1 MLHSRLVRRALAAC
15 CLPILALVP
24 HAAPF
29 SWPGT
34 YHLVA
39 TGFPDGT
46 REAVMQFTKHD
57 TLYDVTA
64 ISGPPGS
71 ALLVRVVDDSAHI
84 LWDLD
89 GATMI
94 VDLRGRGDSLTGHW
108 YIEDRGGPILG
119 KRR

>member
-1 MLHSRLVRRALAAC
+1 MLRSLR
-15 CLPILALVP
+15 ALVP
-24 HAAPF
+24 GALALSAAAFTRPADSF

-46 REAVMQFTKHD
+46 REAVMRFTQRD
-57 TLYDVTA
+57 SRYEVTA
-64 ISGPPGS
+64 LSGPPGV
-71 ALLVRVVDDSAHI
+71 ALAVRVVDDSAHI

-89 GATMI
+89 GQTMV
-94 VDLRGRGDSLTGHW
+94 VDLRGQGDSLTGHW
-108 YIEDRGGPILG
+108 YIEDRDGQVLG